1 VTKELGKARAL
12 TGILAAQSAEMR
24 AKGAALIQQADRLL
38 CESWNER
45 MWSDG
50 EPIDPSPTIDQAIN
64 GGFPCWKSSVHGAR
78 RRTTSIWQLLST
90 RRPPSCTI
98 LQAVCAAASAPR
110 TGGVRRRPCSNLIG
124 SCFTPEWRSRLR
136 SQQES
141 LTLAYS
147 NHERTPKVQTATAYL
162 ETLNPEQR
170 RAVEHGPA
178 GGLASPP
185 LLVIAGAGSGKTN
198 TLAHRV
204 AHLIVQGADPRRIL
218 LMTFSRRA
226 ASEMTKRVERIA
238 RKVLGDNAGIMTD
251 ALTWAGTYHGIG
263 ARLLREYAEQIGL
276 DPAFTIHDRED
287 SADLMNLVRHEKG
300 FSKTES
306 RFPTKGACLSIY
318 SRCVNAEMPIEQV
331 IGTSYPWCAGWAAE
345 LKELFAAYV
354 EAKQKQNVLDYDDL
368 LLYWAQMVGDAGFAD
383 DIGGRFD
390 HVLVDEYQDTNRL
403 QSSILLALKPGGR
416 GLTVVGDD
424 AQSIYSF
431 RAATVRNILDFPN
444 QFSPPANIITL
455 DRNYRSTQTILAA
468 ANGVISLSK
477 ERFTKN
483 LWTERTSGAK
493 PQLVTVRDEADQ
505 ARFIVER
512 ILENRESG
520 TLLKEQAVLFRTSSH
535 SGPLEIE
542 LTRRNIP
549 FVKFGGL
556 KFLDAAHIKDMLAL
570 LRFVE
575 NPRDRVAGFRLL
587 HLLPGI
593 GSATAQRVLDHM
605 AEAADPITALA
616 GIPTPPRT
624 GDDWKGFVETLGNLR
639 YSEWPVDLERAR
651 LWYEPHL
658 DRIHE
663 DAETR
668 RADLLQLEQ
677 IASGYPSRERFL
689 TELTLDPPDAT
700 SDQAGVPLLDED
712 YLILSTIHSAKGQE
726 WKSVYLL
733 NVVDGCMPSDLGAGT
748 SAEIEEERRLL
759 YVAMTRAKDDLH
771 LVVPQRFFVHG
782 QHAQGDRHLY
792 ASRTRFIP
800 EKLLGLF
807 ERTAWP
813 FVPAGTGARTAG
825 PGPRVDIGARMRG
838 MWR

>member
-1 VTKELGKARAL
+1 V
-12 TGILAAQSAEMR
+12 
-24 AKGAALIQQADRLL
+24 
-38 CESWNER
+38 
-45 MWSDG
+45 
-50 EPIDPSPTIDQAIN
+50 P
-64 GGFPCWKSSVHGAR
+64 
-78 RRTTSIWQLLST
+78 
-90 RRPPSCTI
+90 
-98 LQAVCAAASAPR
+98 AAA
-110 TGGVRRRPCSNLIG
+110 
-124 SCFTPEWRSRLR
+124 
-136 SQQES
+136 
-141 LTLAYS
+141 
-147 NHERTPKVQTATAYL
+147 YL
-162 ETLNPEQR
+162 DSLNPEQR
-170 RAVEHGPA
+170 RAVEHGAA
-178 GGLASPP
+178 GPGPFAP

-204 AHLIVQGADPRRIL
+204 AHLIVEGADPRRIL

-251 ALTWAGTYHGIG
+251 ALAWAGTFHGIG
-263 ARLLREYAEQIGL
+263 ARLLREHADQIGL

-287 SADLMNLVRHEKG
+287 SADLMNLVRHERG
-300 FSKTES
+300 FSKTEK
-306 RFPTKGACLSIY
+306 RFPTKGTCLAIY
-318 SRCVNAEMPIEQV
+318 SRCVNAETAIEQV
-331 IGTSYPWCAGWAAE
+331 LGASFPWCAGWATE
-345 LKELFAAYV
+345 LKELFAGYV
-354 EAKQKQNVLDYDDL
+354 EAKQRQNVLDYDDL
-368 LLYWAQMVGDAGFAD
+368 LLYWAQTMSDAALAD
-383 DIGGRFD
+383 DIGSRFD

-403 QSSILLALKPGGR
+403 QSSILLALKPGGH

-431 RAATVRNILDFPN
+431 RAATVRNILDFPS
-444 QFSPPANIITL
+444 QFSPPADIITL

-468 ANGVISLSK
+468 ANGVIDLAK

-493 PQLVTVRDEADQ
+493 PRLVTVRDESDQ
-505 ARFIVER
+505 ARCIVET

-520 TLLKEQAVLFRTSSH
+520 TLLKQQAVLFRTSSH

-575 NPRDRVAGFRLL
+575 NPRDRVAGFRLM
-587 HLLPGI
+587 HLIPGV
-593 GSATAQRVLDHM
+593 GPTSAQRVLDHM
-605 AEAADPITALA
+605 AEAPDPIAALA
-616 GIPTPPRT
+616 QAPAPPR
-624 GDDWKGFVETLGNLR
+624 GGEDWKHLVGVLENLLQ
-639 YSEWPVDLERAR
+639 SNWPADLERAR

-663 DAETR
+663 DAEIR
-668 RADLLQLEQ
+668 RADLIQLEQ

-726 WKSVYLL
+726 WKSVYVL

-748 SAEIEEERRLL
+748 SAELEEERRLL

-771 LVVPQRFFVHG
+771 LLVPQRFFTHG
-782 QHAQGDRHLY
+782 QHAQGDRHVY

-800 EKLLGLF
+800 DRLLGLF
-807 ERTAWP
+807 EKTVWP
-813 FVPAGTGARTAG
+813 RAVAGAAARAASH
-825 PGPRVDIGARMRG
+825 GPRIDVGARMRG